1 MSLKTERSIFQ
12 SSMKR
17 VGILGGTFDPV
28 HFGHLII
35 AKRAKS
41 SCKLDEIWFMPAKS
55 PPHKRD
61 KHVSDFYLREAMI
74 KLAIKDIPYFSCS
87 DFENN
92 LEGDS
97 YTFKTLEKLY
107 EGYRDV
113 EFFFIM
119 GADSFYELESWK
131 NPEIILKKARL
142 IIVSRDYQ
150 NENMTLKKHYEYL
163 KSKYTIREIYFIDTV
178 DIDISSR
185 EIREDVRQGKD
196 IGRYVPEDVL
206 EFIKEKKLYEAFQS

>member
-1 MSLKTERSIFQ
+1 
-12 SSMKR
+12 MKK
-17 VGILGGTFDPV
+17 VGILGGTFDPI

-41 SCKLDEIWFMPAKS
+41 NCCLDEVWFMPAKI
-55 PPHKRD
+55 PPHKRN
-61 KHVSDFYLREAMI
+61 KYVSDFNLREAMI
-74 KLAIKDIPYFSCS
+74 KLAIKDMPCFFCS

-107 EGYRDV
+107 QIYSDV

-131 NPEIILKKARL
+131 NPEIILKLAKL
-142 IIVSRDYQ
+142 IIVSRDYD
-150 NENMTLKKHYEYL
+150 NENITLRNHYEYL
-163 KSKYTIREIYFIDTV
+163 KSKYVIREIDFIDTV
-178 DIDISSR
+178 DIDISSH
-185 EIREDVRQGKD
+185 EIRELVRSGKD
-196 IGRYVPEDVL
+196 IHKYVPESVL
-206 EFIKEKKLYEAFQS
+206 EFIKEKKLYETIQS